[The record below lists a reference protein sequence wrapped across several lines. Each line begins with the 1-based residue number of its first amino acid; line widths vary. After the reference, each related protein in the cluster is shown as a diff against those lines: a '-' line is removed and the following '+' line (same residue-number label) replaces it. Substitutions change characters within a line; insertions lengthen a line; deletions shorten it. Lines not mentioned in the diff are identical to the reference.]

1 MRCNVVEARDIQAS
15 PVEHPARRVVQVVVA
30 CLLMGLASCGSDD
43 AGSAA
48 TTLPQDDTSLE
59 VTTSSALVSV
69 TTPTATQPATPATE
83 PLSQTDAPTT
93 SAADTIVPTVTFSP
107 RVPPI
112 TVTCTGPYRTND
124 TLPLEPCQK
133 GSVVADIQKALV
145 GFGYD
150 ITADGL
156 YGQATADAVQ
166 SFQYVMNL
174 PQTGVVDEATFTALG
189 IDAEVDF

>member
-1 MRCNVVEARDIQAS
+1 MAVGRRRNCGVVIL
-15 PVEHPARRVVQVVVA
+15 VVIGA
-30 CLLMGLASCGSDD
+30 LSSILASCSSSEATTTPPSVAATQGQASSS
-43 AGSAA
+43 ATGPTTTGSAPA
-48 TTLPQDDTSLE
+48 
-59 VTTSSALVSV
+59 AAG
-69 TTPTATQPATPATE
+69 TTPPAAALDTATAAGDPGP
-83 PLSQTDAPTT
+83 STDASTT
-93 SAADTIVPTVTFSP
+93 SASGSILPAATFSP

-112 TVTCTGPYRTND
+112 LVTCTGAYRTND
-124 TLPLEPCQK
+124 TLPLSPCQK

-189 IDAEVDF
+189 IDSEVDF